1 MFVNI
6 IVSSILVALFFILG
20 NGTQAIKKILT
31 VLTNI
36 CLKIL
41 SVFGI
46 KINRKEKEVKVT
58 EEFKKSYGDIR
69 IVKLSKKNI
78 KQKSSIDWFYLIVFL
93 IAVVLIVVNLK
104 WVTGNAISN
113 WIYSWLHIMD
123 EVSINTFYTA
133 ILFSIVSF
141 SLSKLLQRWKETK
154 QQRVERKQ
162 ALMKLKAVKLMS
174 SKELLDEAKK
184 KDEKKYKEL
193 K

>member
-6 IVSSILVALFFILG
+6 IVSSILIALFFMLG

-46 KINRKEKEVKVT
+46 KINRKEKQVKVS

-93 IAVVLIVVNLK
+93 IAVVLVVVNLK

-133 ILFSIVSF
+133 ILFSIISF
-141 SLSKLLQRWKETK
+141 SLSKLFQRWKETK

>member
-20 NGTQAIKKILT
+20 NGTQAIKKILS
-31 VLTNI
+31 VFTNI

-41 SVFGI
+41 SIFGI
-46 KINRKEKEVKVT
+46 KINRKEKQVKVS

-93 IAVVLIVVNLK
+93 IAVVLVVVNLK

-113 WIYSWLHIMD
+113 WIYSWLHVMD

-133 ILFSIVSF
+133 ILFSIISF
-141 SLSKLLQRWKETK
+141 SLSKLFQRWKETK
-154 QQRVERKQ
+154 QQRVEHKQ
-162 ALMKLKAVKLMS
+162 ALIKLKAMQLMS

-184 KDEKKYKEL
+184 KDNEKYKEL

>member
-46 KINRKEKEVKVT
+46 KINRKEKQVKVS

>member
-6 IVSSILVALFFILG
+6 IVSSILIALFFMLG

-46 KINRKEKEVKVT
+46 KINRKEKQVKVS

-78 KQKSSIDWFYLIVFL
+78 KQKSSID
-93 IAVVLIVVNLK
+93 
-104 WVTGNAISN
+104 
-113 WIYSWLHIMD
+113 
-123 EVSINTFYTA
+123 
-133 ILFSIVSF
+133 
-141 SLSKLLQRWKETK
+141 
-154 QQRVERKQ
+154 
-162 ALMKLKAVKLMS
+162 
-174 SKELLDEAKK
+174 
-184 KDEKKYKEL
+184 
-193 K
+193 

>member
-41 SVFGI
+41 NIFGI
-46 KINRKEKEVKVT
+46 KINRKEKQVKVS

-154 QQRVERKQ
+154 QQSYFTEYEPFDY
-162 ALMKLKAVKLMS
+162 LLKIIFNEMTITK
-174 SKELLDEAKK
+174 
-184 KDEKKYKEL
+184 
-193 K
+193 

>member
-46 KINRKEKEVKVT
+46 KINRKEKQVKVS

-133 ILFSIVSF
+133 ILFSIISF
-141 SLSKLLQRWKETK
+141 SLSKLFQRWKETK

>member
-41 SVFGI
+41 NIFGI
-46 KINRKEKEVKVT
+46 KINRKEKQVKVS

-133 ILFSIVSF
+133 ILFSIISF

>member
-6 IVSSILVALFFILG
+6 IVSSILIALFFMLG

-46 KINRKEKEVKVT
+46 KINRKEKQVKVS

-113 WIYSWLHIMD
+113 WIYSWLQIMD

>member
-46 KINRKEKEVKVT
+46 KINRKEKQVKVS

-93 IAVVLIVVNLK
+93 IAVVLVVVNLK

-133 ILFSIVSF
+133 ILFSIISF

>member
-41 SVFGI
+41 SIFGI
-46 KINRKEKEVKVT
+46 KINRKEKQVKVS

-93 IAVVLIVVNLK
+93 IAVVLVVVNLK
-104 WVTGNAISN
+104 WVTGNAISY

-123 EVSINTFYTA
+123 EESINTFYTA

>member
-41 SVFGI
+41 SIFGI
-46 KINRKEKEVKVT
+46 KINRKEKQVKVS

-93 IAVVLIVVNLK
+93 IAVVLVVVNLK

-133 ILFSIVSF
+133 ILFSIISF
-141 SLSKLLQRWKETK
+141 SLSKLFQRWKETK

>member
-20 NGTQAIKKILT
+20 NGTQAIKKILS
-31 VLTNI
+31 VFTNI

-41 SVFGI
+41 SIFGI
-46 KINRKEKEVKVT
+46 KINRKEKQVKVS

-93 IAVVLIVVNLK
+93 IAVVLVVVNLK

-133 ILFSIVSF
+133 ILFSIISF

-154 QQRVERKQ
+154 QQRVEHKQ
-162 ALMKLKAVKLMS
+162 ALIKLKAMQLMS

-184 KDEKKYKEL
+184 KDNEKYKEL

>member
-41 SVFGI
+41 SIFGI
-46 KINRKEKEVKVT
+46 KINRKEKQVKVS

>member
-41 SVFGI
+41 SIFGV
-46 KINRKEKEVKVT
+46 KINRKEKQVKVS

-133 ILFSIVSF
+133 ILFSIISF
-141 SLSKLLQRWKETK
+141 SLSKLFQRWKETK